1 MRPRRTGRALAV
13 LGRFVAELRV
23 RRGPD
28 TAGVLRR
35 ILIEVDGTVSA
46 GLRPDEEQIVTV
58 AAGRHVLRARMDW
71 IASEAV
77 AVGVGADDVV
87 ELETALPWRAILDM
101 VTRPKSALVLRCT

>member
-1 MRPRRTGRALAV
+1 M
-13 LGRFVAELRV
+13 AELRV